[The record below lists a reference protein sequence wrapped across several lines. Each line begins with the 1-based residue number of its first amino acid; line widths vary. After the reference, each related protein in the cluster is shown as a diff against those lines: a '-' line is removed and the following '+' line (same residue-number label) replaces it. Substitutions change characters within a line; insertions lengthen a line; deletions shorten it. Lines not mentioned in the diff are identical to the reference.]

1 MFKAFDN
8 LCYYKVHSYE
18 EFEVRTCCYIKHLGL
33 YYLNFEGNWVKCFK
47 QAYNRTLSDWAIEQ
61 LSNWHFQNDS
71 NNTLNA
77 PMTSAFILNT
87 ACHGLFQ
94 RFSVWRHV
102 VAGCKQLSQASTNK
116 PHFPNYIILKK
127 STTTK
132 GRIAKSPERR
142 RVLSAAGGHEATPW
156 GDQECCRH
164 RRRSR

>member
-18 EFEVRTCCYIKHLGL
+18 NLKSETCCYIKHLGL

-47 QAYNRTLSDWAIEQ
+47 QACNRTLSDWAIEELT
-61 LSNWHFQNDS
+61 LSKWLNQHSECSYDECFYFWHGMS
-71 NNTLNA
+71 
-77 PMTSAFILNT
+77 
-87 ACHGLFQ
+87 FQ

-116 PHFPNYIILKK
+116 PHFPNYFILKE

-132 GRIAKSPERR
+132 GNIAKSPERR